1 MDAVTVDT
9 INEAKKELLLKIE
22 YNGGYRFPFRKCTVE
37 RREHG

>member
-22 YNGGYRFPFRKCTVE
+22 YNGGYKCPFE
-37 RREHG
+37 